1 MVLVPF
7 PFSVKRKDKTM
18 SLITTNDGR
27 TVLKKAESMMAVPYV
42 YDSSVEGYVLG
53 NDVYDISAVIGD
65 SITIEQSDGNTEA
78 KYNEFKAS
86 PLIESVSGAKYAFTA
101 QCLDLQNSVLQSLFG
116 VMVGHGYNGAVNG
129 AVAFNDDFVLLYALI
144 RIRFAD
150 ASMPDVVMPKVQLN
164 SKLFIQQLK
173 TRASQG
179 NIAGTA
185 LAHTVA
191 VDDMVNPADGELLQF
206 SSQANGTTYT
216 PHTPVLFVP
225 RGYDFFVY
233 RNEGK
238 LDDVYSRVNF
248 VNGMVN
254 NNIHVTPSNGT
265 WQIGTD

>member
-1 MVLVPF
+1 
-7 PFSVKRKDKTM
+7 M

-27 TVLKKAESMMAVPYV
+27 IIIKKASSMMAVPYV
-42 YDSSVEGYVLG
+42 YDSTIGDYVLG
-53 NDVYDISAVIGD
+53 SDVYDISAVIGD
-65 SITIEQSDGNTEA
+65 SITIEQSDGNAEA

-86 PLIESVSGAKYAFTA
+86 PLIESVSGSKYNFTA

-144 RIRFAD
+144 RISFED
-150 ASMPDVVMPKVQLN
+150 ASLPDVVMPKVQLN

-191 VDDMVNPADGELLQF
+191 VDDKLYPMVGELLQF
-206 SSQANGTTYT
+206 SSQVNGETYT
-216 PHTPVLFVP
+216 PYTPLLLVP
-225 RGYDFFVY
+225 KEYDFFVCISAAK
-233 RNEGK
+233 N
-238 LDDVYSRVNF
+238 DNIYSRINF
-248 VNGMVN
+248 GNGGVN
-254 NNIHVTPSNGT
+254 NNIHIDPSNGT
-265 WQIGTD
+265 WQIRTG

>member
-1 MVLVPF
+1 MA
-7 PFSVKRKDKTM
+7 
-18 SLITTNDGR
+18 LITTNNGR
-27 TVLKKAESMMAVPYV
+27 IVLKKAESMLAVPYV
-42 YDSSVEGYVLG
+42 YDSTIGGYVLG
-53 NDVYDISAVIGD
+53 SDVYDISAVIGD

-86 PLIESVSGAKYAFTA
+86 PLIESVSGSKYAFTA
-101 QCLDLQNSVLQSLFG
+101 QCIDFQDSVLQSLFG

-144 RIRFAD
+144 RIRFED
-150 ASMPDVVMPKVQLN
+150 ASLPDVVMPKVQLN

-191 VDDMVNPADGELLQF
+191 VDDRDNPAEGELLQF

-216 PHTPVLFVP
+216 PSTPVLFVP

-233 RNEGK
+233 RNEAK

-248 VNGMVN
+248 NNGSVG
-254 NNIHVTPSNGT
+254 NNIHINPSNGS
-265 WQIGTD
+265 WEIRAD

>member
-1 MVLVPF
+1 
-7 PFSVKRKDKTM
+7 M

-27 TVLKKAESMMAVPYV
+27 IVLKKAQSMMAVPYV
-42 YDSSVEGYVLG
+42 YDSTIGDYVLG
-53 NDVYDISAVIGD
+53 SDVYDISAVIGD
-65 SITIEQSDGNTEA
+65 SITIEQSDGDTEA

-86 PLIESVSGAKYAFTA
+86 PLIESVSGSKYSFTA

-144 RIRFAD
+144 RIRFED
-150 ASMPDVVMPKVQLN
+150 ASLPDVVMPKVQLN
-164 SKLFIQQLK
+164 SKLFVQQLK

-191 VDDMVNPADGELLQF
+191 VDDRDNPAGGNLLQF

-233 RNEGK
+233 RNEAE

-248 VNGMVN
+248 NSGGVG
-254 NNIHVTPSNGT
+254 NNIHINPSNGS
-265 WQIGTD
+265 WEIRTD

>member
-1 MVLVPF
+1 
-7 PFSVKRKDKTM
+7 M
-18 SLITTNDGR
+18 SLITTNEGR
-27 TVLKKAESMMAVPYV
+27 IVLKKASSMMAVPYV
-42 YDSSVEGYVLG
+42 YDSTVGDYVLG
-53 NDVYDISAVIGD
+53 DDVYDISAIIGD
-65 SITIEQSDGNTEA
+65 SITLEQSDGNTEA

-86 PLIESVSGAKYAFTA
+86 PLIESVSGSKYNFTA

-144 RIRFAD
+144 RISFED
-150 ASMPDVVMPKVQLN
+150 ASLPDVVMPKVQLN

-191 VDDMVNPADGELLQF
+191 VDDMVNPAEGELLQF

-216 PHTPVLFVP
+216 PHTPVLLVP

-233 RNEGK
+233 RNEAK

-248 VNGMVN
+248 NSGSVG
-254 NNIHVTPSNGT
+254 NNIHINPSNGS
-265 WQIGTD
+265 WEVSSD

>member
-7 PFSVKRKDKTM
+7 PFSVKERINKM

-27 TVLKKAESMMAVPYV
+27 IVLKKAASMMAVPYV
-42 YDSSVEGYVLG
+42 YDQSVEDYVLG
-53 NDVYDISAVIGD
+53 GDVYDISAVIGD

-86 PLIESVSGAKYAFTA
+86 PLIESVSGSKYNFTA

-129 AVAFNDDFVLLYALI
+129 AAAFNDDFVQRYALV

-150 ASMPDVVMPKVQLN
+150 ASLPDVILPKVQLN

-185 LAHTVA
+185 LALNCCIKDANTMNH
-191 VDDMVNPADGELLQF
+191 LLQF
-206 SSQANGTTYT
+206 SSPQGTTYT
-216 PHTPVLFVP
+216 PYTPVLFVP
-225 RGYDFFVY
+225 KGMTSMYY
-233 RNEGK
+233 RKE
-238 LDDVYSRVNF
+238 
-248 VNGMVN
+248 VNGKKHIYTTINFTNGNVSNETMVN
-254 NNIHVTPSNGT
+254 PIEGT
-265 WQIGTD
+265 WATL

>member
-1 MVLVPF
+1 MA
-7 PFSVKRKDKTM
+7 
-18 SLITTNDGR
+18 LITTNGNR
-27 TVLKKAESMMAVPYV
+27 IVLKKAQSMMAVPYV
-42 YDSSVEGYVLG
+42 YDQSVEDYVLG
-53 NDVYDISAVIGD
+53 GDVYDISAVIGD

-86 PLIESVSGAKYAFTA
+86 PLIESVSGSKYAFTA
-101 QCLDLQNSVLQSLFG
+101 QCIDFQDSVLQSLFG

-150 ASMPDVVMPKVQLN
+150 ASLPDVVMPKVQLN

-185 LAHTVA
+185 LAHTVS
-191 VDDMVNPADGELLQF
+191 VDDRDNPADGELLQF
-206 SSQANGTTYT
+206 SSQSNGMTYT

-233 RNEGK
+233 RNETK

-248 VNGMVN
+248 NSGSVE
-254 NNIHVTPSNGT
+254 NNIYINSSNGSWEIRT
-265 WQIGTD
+265 N

>member
-1 MVLVPF
+1 
-7 PFSVKRKDKTM
+7 M

-27 TVLKKAESMMAVPYV
+27 IVLKKAQSMMAVPYV
-42 YDSSVEGYVLG
+42 YDSTIGDYVLG
-53 NDVYDISAVIGD
+53 SDVYDISAVIGD

-86 PLIESVSGAKYAFTA
+86 PLIESVSGSKYNFTA

-144 RIRFAD
+144 RIRFED
-150 ASMPDVVMPKVQLN
+150 ASLPDVVIPKVQLN

-191 VDDMVNPADGELLQF
+191 IDDRDYPAEGELLQF

-233 RNEGK
+233 RNEAK
-238 LDDVYSRVNF
+238 LDNVYSRVNF
-248 VNGMVN
+248 NSGGVG
-254 NNIHVTPSNGT
+254 NNIHINPSNGT
-265 WQIGTD
+265 WEIRTN

>member
-1 MVLVPF
+1 
-7 PFSVKRKDKTM
+7 M

-27 TVLKKAESMMAVPYV
+27 IVLKKAQSMMAVPYV
-42 YDSSVEGYVLG
+42 YDSSVEDYVLG
-53 NDVYDISAVIGD
+53 SDVYDISAVIGD

-78 KYNEFKAS
+78 KHNEFKAS
-86 PLIESVSGAKYAFTA
+86 PLIESVSGSKYNFTA

-144 RIRFAD
+144 RIRFED
-150 ASMPDVVMPKVQLN
+150 ASLPDVVMPKVQLN
-164 SKLFIQQLK
+164 SKLFVQQLK

-191 VDDMVNPADGELLQF
+191 VDDRDNQAEGELLQF
-206 SSQANGTTYT
+206 SSQASGATYT
-216 PHTPVLFVP
+216 PDTPVLFVP

-233 RNEGK
+233 RNEAK
-238 LDDVYSRVNF
+238 LDDVYSKVNF
-248 VNGMVN
+248 VNGSVGN
-254 NNIHVTPSNGT
+254 HIHINTSNGT
-265 WQIGTD
+265 WEVRTD

>member
-1 MVLVPF
+1 
-7 PFSVKRKDKTM
+7 M

-27 TVLKKAESMMAVPYV
+27 IVLKKAQSMMVVPYV
-42 YDSSVEGYVLG
+42 YDQSVEDYILG
-53 NDVYDISAVIGD
+53 GDVYDISAVIGD

-86 PLIESVSGAKYAFTA
+86 PLIESVSGSKYNFTA

-144 RIRFAD
+144 RIRFED
-150 ASMPDVVMPKVQLN
+150 ASLPDVVMPKVQLN
-164 SKLFIQQLK
+164 SKLFVQQLK

-191 VDDMVNPADGELLQF
+191 VDDMDNPAEGELLQF
-206 SSQANGTTYT
+206 SSQANGATYT
-216 PHTPVLFVP
+216 PDTPVLFVP

-233 RNEGK
+233 RNEAK

-248 VNGMVN
+248 NIGSVG
-254 NNIHVTPSNGT
+254 NNIHINPSNGT
-265 WQIGTD
+265 WEVSTD

>member
-1 MVLVPF
+1 
-7 PFSVKRKDKTM
+7 M

-27 TVLKKAESMMAVPYV
+27 IVLKKAESMMVVPYV
-42 YDSSVEGYVLG
+42 YNQSVEDYVLG
-53 NDVYDISAVIGD
+53 GDVYDISAVIGD

-86 PLIESVSGAKYAFTA
+86 PLIESMSGSKYNFTA
-101 QCLDLQNSVLQSLFG
+101 QCLDLQDSVLKSLFG

-144 RIRFAD
+144 RIRFKD
-150 ASMPDVVMPKVQLN
+150 ASLPDVVMPKVQLN

-185 LAHTVA
+185 LAYTVA
-191 VDDMVNPADGELLQF
+191 VDDRDNPADGILLQF
-206 SSQANGTTYT
+206 SSQSNGTTYT
-216 PHTPVLFVP
+216 PYTPVLFVP

-233 RNEGK
+233 RNPAK
-238 LDDVYSRVNF
+238 RDDAYSRINF
-248 VNGMVN
+248 VNGGIN
-254 NNIHVTPSNGT
+254 NNIHIMSSIGT
-265 WQIGTD
+265 WEIRTN

>member
-1 MVLVPF
+1 
-7 PFSVKRKDKTM
+7 M

-27 TVLKKAESMMAVPYV
+27 IVLKKAQSMMAVPYV
-42 YDSSVEGYVLG
+42 YDSTIGDYVLG
-53 NDVYDISAVIGD
+53 SDVYDISAVIGD

-86 PLIESVSGAKYAFTA
+86 PLIESVSGSKYNFTA

-116 VMVGHGYNGAVNG
+116 VMVGRGYNGAVNG

-144 RIRFAD
+144 RISFED
-150 ASMPDVVMPKVQLN
+150 ASLPDVVMPKVQLN

-191 VDDMVNPADGELLQF
+191 VDDKLYPMVGELLQF
-206 SSQANGTTYT
+206 SSQVNDETYT
-216 PHTPVLFVP
+216 PYTPVLFVP

-233 RNEGK
+233 RNEAK
-238 LDDVYSRVNF
+238 LDNVYSRINF
-248 VNGMVN
+248 GNGGVN
-254 NNIHVTPSNGT
+254 NNIHIDPSNGT
-265 WQIGTD
+265 WQIRTS

>member
-1 MVLVPF
+1 
-7 PFSVKRKDKTM
+7 M
-18 SLITTNDGR
+18 SLITTNEGR
-27 TVLKKAESMMAVPYV
+27 IVLKKAESMMVVPYV
-42 YDSSVEGYVLG
+42 YDQSVEDYVLG
-53 NDVYDISAVIGD
+53 SDVYDISAVIGN

-86 PLIESVSGAKYAFTA
+86 PLIESVSGSKCAFTA
-101 QCLDLQNSVLQSLFG
+101 QCIDFQDSVLQSLFG

-150 ASMPDVVMPKVQLN
+150 TASPDVVMPKVQLN
-164 SKLFIQQLK
+164 SKLFIQQLR
-173 TRASQG
+173 TRQAQE

-191 VDDMVNPADGELLQF
+191 VDDRDNPMEGELLQF

-233 RNEGK
+233 RNEAN
-238 LDDVYSRVNF
+238 LDNVYSRVNF
-248 VNGMVN
+248 NIGSVG
-254 NNIHVTPSNGT
+254 NNIHINPSNGSWEIRT
-265 WQIGTD
+265 G

>member
-1 MVLVPF
+1 
-7 PFSVKRKDKTM
+7 M

-27 TVLKKAESMMAVPYV
+27 IVLKKAQSMMAVPYV
-42 YDSSVEGYVLG
+42 YDSSVEDYVLG
-53 NDVYDISAVIGD
+53 SDVYDISAVFGD

-86 PLIESVSGAKYAFTA
+86 PLIESVSGSKYNFTA

-144 RIRFAD
+144 RIRFED
-150 ASMPDVVMPKVQLN
+150 ASLPDVVMPKVQLN

-185 LAHTVA
+185 LSRKVA
-191 VDDMVNPADGELLQF
+191 VDDMDNPAEGKLLQF
-206 SSQANGTTYT
+206 SSQASGATYT
-216 PHTPVLFVP
+216 PDTPVLFVP

-233 RNEGK
+233 RNEAK

-248 VNGMVN
+248 NSGDVGNY
-254 NNIHVTPSNGT
+254 IHINPSSGT
-265 WQIGTD
+265 WEVRAD